1 MSNTIQIK
9 HGSSVPT
16 TSNLAP
22 FELGYVKDGEL
33 YINNNGTIQQLNGLA
48 ASGLVNSFNYL
59 KLPAIDKIISNTDR
73 ILVANSIGVVFYKT
87 AAGILSEIEALPL
100 AGGTLTGPTT
110 FNGAIIVG
118 SDNYGTTNPNDIGK
132 TGEIGQLYFV
142 LTE

>member
-1 MSNTIQIK
+1 MSNTIKIK
-9 HGSSVPT
+9 HGDKVPT

-22 FELGYVKDGEL
+22 FELGYVKDGAL
-33 YINNNGTIQQLNGLA
+33 YINNDGTIQQLTGLA
-48 ASGLVNSFNYL
+48 ASGLVNSLNYL
-59 KLPAIDKIISNTDR
+59 KLPAVDEIISNTNR

-118 SDNYGTTNPNDIGK
+118 SDNYGITNPNDEGK